1 MKITKVEPLLIDRFC
16 FVRIETDRGI
26 VGIGEAGAWGQLEAS
41 AAAIAKYADYLVG
54 RDPRPIEYHGN
65 VMLRATHFSGAAIN
79 GAVSAIDIALWDIK
93 GKFHGVP
100 VYELLGGQVR
110 NKARVYAHLKGRTI
124 EQLVEESKRLKAD
137 GFNALG
143 HFNPLLNEDE
153 SIPYFKTHA
162 SKVEQAIENVRL
174 VREAVG
180 PEVDL
185 CVEIHRRLTPP
196 EAIALAR
203 GIERY
208 TPMFYEDPIRPD
220 SFDAMGRVA
229 DQISIPIATGER
241 FISLHQFQ
249 NLLSKRGAE
258 YLRPDVCMC
267 GGITAAKKIAAL
279 AEANDTMIVPHNPL
293 SPVSTAACLQ
303 IAACIPNFAIQEYPS
318 GTPGIDEDG
327 DLLGDKMVLGLSRH
341 ESGFIAIPSAPGI
354 GVTLAE
360 DAEKRF
366 PYKPKPVQMRA
377 HIDGSF
383 VDQ

>member
-1 MKITKVEPLLIDRFC
+1 MECDAPGD
-16 FVRIETDRGI
+16 
-26 VGIGEAGAWGQLEAS
+26 A
-41 AAAIAKYADYLVG
+41 
-54 RDPRPIEYHGN
+54 
-65 VMLRATHFSGAAIN
+65 FSGAAIN

-124 EQLVEESKRLKAD
+124 EQLVAEAKRLKAA

-229 DQISIPIATGER
+229 DQISIPIATGDA
-241 FISLHQFQ
+241 S
-249 NLLSKRGAE
+249 S
-258 YLRPDVCMC
+258 
-267 GGITAAKKIAAL
+267 
-279 AEANDTMIVPHNPL
+279 
-293 SPVSTAACLQ
+293 
-303 IAACIPNFAIQEYPS
+303 ACIS
-318 GTPGIDEDG
+318 SKTCC
-327 DLLGDKMVLGLSRH
+327 
-341 ESGFIAIPSAPGI
+341 PSAVRNICGRMSACAAASQPRKKSPRSR
-354 GVTLAE
+354 
-360 DAEKRF
+360 KRTT
-366 PYKPKPVQMRA
+366 R
-377 HIDGSF
+377 
-383 VDQ
+383 

>member
-1 MKITKVEPLLIDRFC
+1 MKITKVQPLLVDRFC
-16 FVRIETDRGI
+16 FVRIETDAGI
-26 VGIGEAGAWGQLEAS
+26 TGLGESGAWGQLEAS
-41 AAAIAKYADYLVG
+41 AAAITKYGEYLVG
-54 RDPRPIEYHGN
+54 RDPSPIEHHWN
-65 VMLRATHFSGAAIN
+65 VMLRANHFSGSAIN

-93 GKFHGVP
+93 GKALGVP
-100 VYELLGGQVR
+100 VHELLGGQVR

-124 EQLVEESKRLKAD
+124 EQLVEESKRLKEA

-153 SIPYFKTHA
+153 SVPYFKTHA
-162 SKVEQAIENVRL
+162 SKIEQAIDNVRR

-203 GIERY
+203 GIEKY
-208 TPMFYEDPIRPD
+208 MPMFYEDPIRPD
-220 SFDAMGRVA
+220 NYDAMGWVA
-229 DQISIPIATGER
+229 DHIPIPIATGER
-241 FISLHQFQ
+241 FISLFQFQ
-249 NLLSKRGAE
+249 NLLSRRGVQ

-267 GGITAAKKIAAL
+267 GGITAVKKIAAL

-318 GTPGIDEDG
+318 GTPGIDKDG
-327 DLLGDKMVLGLSRH
+327 DLLGDK
-341 ESGFIAIPSAPGI
+341 IAIGLAQQEAGFVAIPNVPGI
-354 GVTLAE
+354 GVELAE

-366 PYKPKPVQMRA
+366 PYKQRPVQMRP
-377 HIDGSF
+377 HVDGSF
-383 VDQ
+383 VEQ

>member
-1 MKITKVEPLLIDRFC
+1 MKITKVQPLLIDRFC
-16 FVRIETDRGI
+16 FVRIETDAGI
-26 VGIGEAGAWGQLEAS
+26 VGIGESGAWGQLEAS
-41 AAAIAKYADYLVG
+41 AAAISKFADYLVG
-54 RDPRPIEYHGN
+54 RDPRPIEHHWN
-65 VMLRATHFSGAAIN
+65 VMHRATHFTGAAIN
-79 GAVSAIDIALWDIK
+79 GAISAIDIALWDIK
-93 GKFHGVP
+93 GKAHGVP
-100 VYELLGGQVR
+100 VHELIGGQVR

-124 EQLVEESKRLKAD
+124 EQQIAEAKRLKAE

-153 SIPYFKTHA
+153 SVPYFKTHA

-185 CVEIHRRLTPP
+185 CVEIHRRMSPP

-220 SFDAMGRVA
+220 SFEAMGWVA
-229 DQISIPIATGER
+229 KSIPIPIATGER
-241 FISLHQFQ
+241 FISLYQFRQ
-249 NLLSKRGAE
+249 LLAHNGAQ

-267 GGITAAKKIAAL
+267 GGITATKKIAAL
-279 AEANDTMIVPHNPL
+279 AEAHDTMIVPHNPL

-303 IAACIPNFAIQEYPS
+303 VAACIPNFAIQEYPS
-318 GTPGIDEDG
+318 GTPGIDRDG
-327 DLLGDKMVLGLSRH
+327 ALQGDKIVTGLAQH
-341 ESGFIAIPSAPGI
+341 VNGFIPIPGAPGI
-354 GVTLAE
+354 GVELVE

-366 PYKPKPVQMRA
+366 PYKPKPVEMRA
-377 HIDGSF
+377 HVDGSF